1 MQGLCEGVVRRQGQ
15 GQTGSP
21 KAQDA
26 HDSQGEPLDSDEGH
40 GNDAG
45 QEDQKAKDDSK
56 LVASR
61 GAQCL
66 LSNARTVVSR

>member
-1 MQGLCEGVVRRQGQ
+1 MTRIKK
-15 GQTGSP
+15 GSP

-40 GNDAG
+40 GNDTG

-56 LVASR
+56 LEASWGR
-61 GAQCL
+61 HNGCL
-66 LSNARTVVSR
+66 ATPAL